1 MVNRQY
7 HSTQA
12 LSFSPKPLALAIQVL
27 LAGGFVDITGMGAAR
42 ADSPLPVPTN
52 IDALTTAGQA
62 TAAVNGTAMTINQ
75 ITNKA
80 TLDWQSFNIDKG
92 YSVEFKQPSTTA
104 VALNNIHQ
112 QDASKIFGSLTANG
126 QVYLINQNGFL
137 FGKDSQINVNALVA
151 STLNISQ
158 ADFDAGIT
166 KVFDLNKNNND
177 FATSAAALKG
187 NGEIYMKNNQGQF
200 VLDQQGN
207 KVKIQIFVEQGANIK
222 THGEGG
228 RVILAAPSVTNAGT
242 IETPDGQTILAA
254 ATDKVYLQEVSDDPD
269 VRGLLVEVGTG
280 GDVNNIGTIIT
291 ERGNASLIGFAVN
304 QKGIASA
311 TTSVQLNGSVRLL
324 AREGIQTPAAVSGN
338 LLGASTK
345 RNAELNDELGT
356 SAMVTLGDDSRT
368 SVDLDA
374 DKTLTAIDAQDQPDS
389 KIEISGHKVFLRN
402 GSLVEAKSGN
412 IDIQALD
419 NPATPSEKGTARIF
433 LEDGAKI
440 DVSGIKNVVQSAD
453 SNILEVELRKNELRD
468 APLQRDGVLFTEK
481 VKVDIRDA
489 SLVYDENGKL
499 VNASIPV
506 ADIKG
511 AVDRIARNIDAR
523 STGGGSINLQSSG
536 DVVTQ
541 SGSTLDFSG
550 GSVAYQ
556 AGFITTSKLVSG
568 TQMFDIADADPN
580 RQYDRLFDDKRFS
593 AAYVEGKAGGH
604 LQINA
609 YEAILEG
616 NLDGQTVNGQ
626 LQRLPSQWA
635 AGSSVLI
642 DLINGNNFGRQ
653 DVKFDVHAVMQALG
667 PFDPI
672 PNKNGG
678 IPEAIALNLNPGT
691 FRRSGVRNLTVRTNG
706 DLMLTNGT
714 RFDLPAGSLLDLTAR
729 NFNVQGSI
737 VTPSGRVD
745 LHPVVLDNI
754 ILPTTITLGSQALID
769 VSGLW
774 INDGLDIQQGR
785 ALSPVS
791 IHGGTVNLVSEQGYL
806 IQEAGSR
813 ILANGGAWRKAN
825 TRVEAGEG
833 GDISLRAQTHLA
845 GVQPASLILNGSVT
859 AWGLQQGGR
868 LSLESNEV
876 VIGSSVDL
884 PARSGAEKA
893 LLLAPAF
900 FQQGGF
906 ADYDLIANHYGL
918 KVANNVQLKLQQAN
932 RQLTAAASNAATGSN
947 LLNFSNGVKL
957 PAYLR
962 NPVNLS
968 LSYAEMNAHR
978 PDESLS
984 MGADALIQTDVG
996 GKVTMDSSTSI
1007 FIDGGII
1014 TPAGDIALNIT
1025 VPPVVVGF
1033 TDSQGIW
1040 LGANSRLLALGA
1052 FEQTPNNLGLVTGEV
1067 LDGGRVSLQANR
1079 GYIVSRAGG
1088 KIDASGTAANLNV
1101 PELRDGRR
1109 VQPLRQVASAGGN
1122 VYLTAGEGMLLDGTL
1137 KATSGGAGAAGG
1149 SLQVSLDRGLRAKP
1163 EIPISGSLFPDDP
1176 GRNPNLA
1183 YRIEVADGS
1192 AASIPADLATGGII
1206 DPAVFGGRAILNSA
1220 AINQAGFDSLSLKT
1234 DSARVG
1240 GQYNSGILFKG
1251 DVQLAAG
1258 RQIELDTP
1266 NLQSDGG
1273 KVRLDAAYV
1282 ALGSSQSRVGDQL
1295 APNASGGAGEF
1306 TANSQGLELVGG
1318 LAFNGFDTIALNS
1331 GGDVRLR
1338 GLLDVTQK
1346 DFRGRLKVAGDLTIK
1361 ANQLYPGTLTDYTI
1375 DAANH
1380 TVTFLNS
1387 PGTSAP
1393 VFSAGGK
1400 LTVNAADIYQ
1410 RGTLKVPFGS
1420 INLNADNTLQ
1430 LASGSLTSVSA
1441 NGLVV
1446 PFGRGSGGTDWLY
1459 PLDASQSNNIVVD
1472 TPPAKNL
1479 QLSGKDVDLQAGATV
1494 DLSGGGDLYAYE
1506 FIPGPGG
1513 SNDVLTAGS
1522 GSFAVIPDLNS
1533 VLTPFDPLES
1543 VGTGLQNGDRVY
1555 LNGGGGLAAG
1565 WYTLLPARYALL
1577 PGAFLLTP
1585 QSGTQDIIQNTRNFA
1600 DSAIVVGRFGVA
1612 GTAISDSRTQGFVV
1626 EPGAISR
1633 TRSEFI
1639 DYFANDFFA
1648 SKAAQAGEVAPQL
1661 PRDAGS
1667 LVLSAQTSL
1676 KLEAVLLAAPA
1687 ARGLGGQVD
1696 ITGNKLAVV
1705 ANSVDLA
1712 GLASGT
1718 VGLLADDL
1726 NNFDAPSLLLG
1737 GKRGKEAQGQR
1748 LTVSASDVSVAGN
1761 VRLSGEEIILAASEQ
1776 LRVKAGAVIE
1786 SSGKTAVAGGTLLVA
1801 NQAGGSDGA
1810 LLRVSSAGQAAVNR
1824 DQTITGTKG
1833 ELIVEAGATVKAEGS
1848 TLLDATKNTVF
1859 DGLIDMNGGSLALN
1873 SSRISIGAAPDNTPG
1888 LVLSNTN
1895 FTLDELQ
1902 LNSGSDFDIYGGVDF
1917 NAKQLLISA
1926 ANINGFANAGQ
1937 TATINADLITLTNT
1951 AANSNRNGS
1960 GSGTLNLQ
1968 AHEIRLGSGSYGIS
1982 GFETVNFNAA
1992 EGINGVGQSMDSASG
2007 NSSFAAPASLKVAGD
2022 LNLSAAY
2029 FSGGSGAT
2037 TAIDATGHQVSL
2049 TASNA
2054 VPDSAQV
2061 GLGVSWSLT
2070 GDAISGVG
2078 RFLLPSGILNLRAKQ
2093 GDIDLQTGSLID
2105 VSGRAVAFADAVK
2118 YSAGGT
2124 VNLTADNGDVGL
2136 ARDAEI
2142 LLGGAK
2148 SIFTDKQAS
2157 DAGQLTAEAA
2167 HGQFNWQG
2175 TIDGKGAAESD
2186 SGLRQ
2191 ASFTLD
2197 AETLGDVSALS
2208 RQLNQAGFHQ
2218 TLGLRQR
2225 QGDFTLAN
2233 GDSLN
2238 ARQISLEADQG
2249 QVLIDGSLNASGAQA
2264 GSIEV
2269 YGRNGITLG
2278 ASGKILAKGTA
2289 AGTDGGKVLLD
2300 TVHRDD
2306 GGSGLLDLSAAG
2318 GLIDVSGGPNGNG
2331 GALHLRSGRDGNSVN
2346 VSAINST
2353 INGADPLRSA
2363 LEATRVYDNV
2373 STITNGLI
2381 DTWNNDTANFMANR
2395 PALTGGSAGLFE
2407 ILPGIEVRSGGN
2419 LTLAADWDFMNGVW
2433 SEADAAWDSEWR
2445 YLDSQGNKTLP
2456 GFLTLRAAGDLNI
2469 NASLSDVFA
2478 DTPLPGQALIDPSFA
2493 SDFLSQDLLQ
2503 PGQSWSYRLVAGN
2516 NVNLAHSH
2524 NQEQVKV
2531 RTGTG
2536 SIDIEAGGDITFVA
2550 KPGDATA
2557 AAAVY
2562 TMGTTAQYT
2571 RSQLLNGEIPG
2582 IPAQNNGE
2590 TVAAYLARLGAEQL
2604 DSLLRYGLLDELE
2617 IAIGANLLAEYPT
2630 RGGDVNLSAGGNIAG
2645 IQTGQQIS
2653 DWLVRAGQWQA
2664 GSNNNKATAW
2674 GINVSGDRNIG
2685 KIYVNDNGNLV
2696 FPGGNRF
2703 FNQNVGALGGG
2714 NVTVQAGGN
2723 VTHLSVM
2730 IPTTGKPLGIID
2742 DAGQWLQNGTLI
2754 NGGGDLRVVA
2764 GNDIVGGEFYTGQG
2778 SAALIAGGNI
2788 AQGTIPGSTQKIGV
2802 LLDVG
2807 DSEFDVQ
2814 ARQDIHL
2821 ATALSPTILKQ
2832 KVLGDLGS
2840 NVDSRFFGFT
2850 GDSAVNL
2857 LSTAG
2862 NVLFDNDLEAVKL
2875 LKGVANNDGS
2885 GFEYLVYPAT
2895 LRAAALTGDL
2905 RINGAMTLFPDANG
2919 ELQLLAN
2926 GNIGSD
2932 LNSGLIK
2939 KISVNMSDTD
2949 PALLPGLANPARSVD
2964 GSFTS
2969 GILLAKELLDAESP
2983 FPQTIHA
2990 FNPVHQGDS
2999 SGPLIMA
3006 KNGSINFA
3014 GSLETTFHL
3023 PQASSFIAGK
3033 DINNLS
3039 INGQNLSPSDATL
3052 IMAGGNINFDTNV
3065 DDNGNVVF
3073 TKNNP
3078 QFFRI
3083 AGPGQLQLIAGKDVV
3098 LGSSG
3103 GIQSVGNLLNPVL
3116 PVAGAQVS
3124 VLAGTG
3130 AGIDIA
3136 GFVQQYQGKY
3146 PVVLQGLSGSSE
3158 IEQRSRLGLVLHVFF
3173 AELEASA
3180 KSAAALPENQRSAA
3194 YERGKDAIEALFP
3207 EKDEQGKIINYQG
3220 DISLVFSAI
3229 KTLAGGDINLLIP
3242 GGKLDVG
3249 LAGKKGAEDL
3259 GIVVQQEG
3267 DLNVFALGNVN
3278 VNQSRIFT
3286 LGGGNILAWSSKGDI
3301 DAGKGAK
3308 SALSAPRPITFIDEQ
3323 GNIETIFPPI
3333 ISGSGIQA
3341 IGGGDVT
3348 LAALEG
3354 VVDAGEAGISGG
3366 NITIAATA
3374 VIGASNI
3381 QASGISTGVPTAVV
3395 APVVPGGADG
3405 AATSASRAAG
3415 LNDQVGNSGQPQ
3427 NQDGQQKSSFTLLT
3441 ADVVGFGNCSVSDV
3455 KEGKEDCG

>member
-7 HSTQA
+7 PSTQA
-12 LSFSPKPLALAIQVL
+12 LAVNPRPLALAIRLL
-27 LAGGFVDITGMGAAR
+27 LAGGFVGVTGIGPAR

-62 TAAVNGTAMTINQ
+62 SAAINGNAMTINQ

-92 YSVEFKQPSTTA
+92 YRVEFVQPSTTA

-126 QVYLINQNGFL
+126 QVYLINQNGFV
-137 FGKDSQINVNALVA
+137 FGKDSQVNVNALVA

-177 FATSAAALKG
+177 FASSAAALKG
-187 NGEIYMKNNQGQF
+187 NGEIFMKNNQGQF

-207 KVKIQIFVEQGANIK
+207 KVKIQIFVEQGASIK

-228 RVILAAPSVTNAGT
+228 RVILAAPSITNAGS

-254 ATDKVYLQEVSDDPD
+254 ATDKVYLQEASDDPD

-280 GDVNNIGTIIT
+280 GDVNNVGKIIA

-324 AREGIQTPAAVSGN
+324 AREGIQTPSSVSGK
-338 LLGASTK
+338 LLGKSTK
-345 RNAELNDELGT
+345 RAQALNDDLGT
-356 SAMVTLGDDSRT
+356 SATVTLADGSRT

-374 DKTLTAIDAQDQPDS
+374 NKTQTAIDAQAQPDS
-389 KIEISGHKVFLRN
+389 KIEISGHKVFLKK
-402 GSLVEAKSGN
+402 GSLVQAKSGDV
-412 IDIQALD
+412 DIQALD
-419 NPATPSEKGTARIF
+419 NPAAPNEKGTARIF

-440 DVSGIKNVVQSAD
+440 DVSGVKNVVQSAD

-489 SLVYDENGKL
+489 NLVYDENGKL
-499 VNASIPV
+499 VSASIPV

-523 STGGGSINLQSSG
+523 STDGGSIKLKSSG

-541 SGSTLDFSG
+541 AGSTLDFSG
-550 GSVAYQ
+550 GSLAYQ
-556 AGFITTSKLVSG
+556 AGYITTSKVSSNG
-568 TQMFDIADADPN
+568 QIFGIEEADPN
-580 RQYDRLFDDKRFS
+580 RSYDKLFKQQSYS

-616 NLDGQTVNGQ
+616 NLNGQTVNGQ

-653 DVKFDVHAVMQALG
+653 DVKFDTQAVMQALG
-667 PFDPI
+667 PLDPI
-672 PNKNGG
+672 PRKTSGN
-678 IPEAIALNLNPGT
+678 PEAIALNLNPGT
-691 FRRSGVRNLTVRTNG
+691 LRSSGVRNLSVRTNG
-706 DLMLTNGT
+706 ELMLSGGS
-714 RFDLPAGSLLDLTAR
+714 RVDLPAGATLDLTAR
-729 NFNVQGSI
+729 NFNLQGSI
-737 VTPSGRVD
+737 VTPSGSVN

-754 ILPTTITLGSQALID
+754 TLPSAITLGSNALID

-774 INDGLDIQQGR
+774 INDALDIQQGR
-785 ALSPVS
+785 GLSQ
-791 IHGGTVNLVSEQGYL
+791 IAINGGQVNLVSEQRDL
-806 IQEAGSR
+806 TLAAGSR

-825 TRVEAGEG
+825 THVEAGDG
-833 GDISLRAQTHLA
+833 GDIRLRAQTHLA
-845 GVQPASLILNGSVT
+845 GVQPASLILSGSVS
-859 AWGLQQGGR
+859 AWGLQQGGS
-868 LSLESNEV
+868 LTLESNEI
-876 VIGSSVDL
+876 VIGSAADL
-884 PARSGAEKA
+884 PARSGNAKP
-893 LLLAPAF
+893 LLLGPDF
-900 FQQGGF
+900 FAQGGF
-906 ADYDLIANHYGL
+906 AGYDLIANHYGL
-918 KVANNVQLKLQQAN
+918 KVANNVQLNLRQTN
-932 RQLTAAASNAATGSN
+932 RQLSSAAATAATGSN
-947 LLNFSNGVKL
+947 LLNFSNTAAL

-978 PDESLS
+978 PQEHLS
-984 MGADALIQTDVG
+984 VGHGALIQTDVG
-996 GKVTMDSSTSI
+996 GSVTLNSSTSI
-1007 FIDGGII
+1007 FVDGTIN
-1014 TPAGDIALNIT
+1014 TPAGHIAMNIT
-1025 VPPVVVGF
+1025 IPPLVSGF
-1033 TDSQGIW
+1033 FDAQGIW
-1040 LGANSRLLALGA
+1040 LGATSRLLAQGA
-1052 FEQTPNNLGLVTGEV
+1052 FVKQPNNLGLVSGEV
-1067 LDGGRVSLQANR
+1067 LDGGTVSLTASR

-1088 KIDASGTAANLNV
+1088 KIDVSGSAAKLNV
-1101 PELRDGRR
+1101 PELRNGRLL
-1109 VQPLRQVASAGGN
+1109 QPLRQVASNGGN
-1122 VYLTAGEGMLLDGTL
+1122 IHLTSSEGMLLDAGL
-1137 KATSGGAGAAGG
+1137 KATAGGADAAGG

-1163 EIPISGSLFPDDP
+1163 EIPISGSLFPDDS

-1183 YRIEVADGS
+1183 YRIEVEAGN
-1192 AASIPADLATGGII
+1192 AVSIPVNLVTGGAI
-1206 DPAVFGGRAILNSA
+1206 DPTLFGGRAILKSDA
-1220 AINQAGFDSLSLKT
+1220 LNQAGFDSLLLKT

-1251 DVQLAAG
+1251 DVQLASG
-1258 RQIELDTP
+1258 RQIVLDTP
-1266 NLQSDGG
+1266 SLQSDGG
-1273 KVRLDAAYV
+1273 KVQLDAAYV
-1282 ALGSSQSRVGDQL
+1282 ALGSSQSRVGNQL
-1295 APNASGGAGEF
+1295 APNANAGAGQF
-1306 TANSQGLELVGG
+1306 VANAQGLELVGG
-1318 LAFNGFDTIALNS
+1318 LAFNGFNDIQLLGS
-1331 GGDVRLR
+1331 GDVRLR

-1346 DFRGRLKVAGDLTIK
+1346 DFRGQLKVAGDLTIK

-1375 DAANH
+1375 DAGTHA
-1380 TVTFLNS
+1380 VTFLNS
-1387 PGTSAP
+1387 VGTSAP

-1400 LTVNAADIYQ
+1400 LTVNAANIYQ
-1410 RGTLKVPFGS
+1410 RGALKAPFGS
-1420 INLNADNTLQ
+1420 INLNASNTLQ

-1441 NGLVV
+1441 NGAVV

-1459 PLDASQSNNIVVD
+1459 PLDASQANNIVID

-1479 QLSGKDVDLQAGATV
+1479 QLSGKDVDLQAGANI

-1513 SNDVLTAGS
+1513 SNDVLAAGN
-1522 GSFAVIPDLNS
+1522 GSFAVIPGLNS
-1533 VLTPFDPLES
+1533 ILTPFDPLEAAGS
-1543 VGTGLQNGDRVY
+1543 GLQNGDRVY

-1565 WYTLLPARYALL
+1565 WYTLLPAHYALL
-1577 PGAFLLTP
+1577 PDAYLIT
-1585 QSGTQDIIQNTRNFA
+1585 QQAGTQDIVQNTTNLA
-1600 DSAIVVGRFGVA
+1600 GSAVVVGRFGAA
-1612 GTAISDSRTQGFVV
+1612 GTSISDSRTQGFVV
-1626 EPGAISR
+1626 EPGAIAR
-1633 TRSEFI
+1633 TRSQFI

-1648 SKAAQAGEVAPQL
+1648 DKAAKAGESAPQL

-1676 KLEAVLLAAPA
+1676 KLAADLLAAPA

-1696 ITGNKLAVV
+1696 ISGNKLAVV
-1705 ANSVDLA
+1705 ANSADLA

-1718 VGLLADDL
+1718 VGLLAEDL

-1737 GKRGKEAQGQR
+1737 GKRSKDAQGQR
-1748 LTVSASDVSVAGN
+1748 LTVSASDVSVAEN
-1761 VRLSGEEIILAASEQ
+1761 VQLRGEEIILAANNQ
-1776 LRVKAGAVIE
+1776 LRVKTGALIE
-1786 SSGKTAVAGGTLLVA
+1786 SVGKTVVAGGTLLVA
-1801 NQAGGSDGA
+1801 NQTGGSDGA
-1810 LLRVSSAGQAAVNR
+1810 LLRVSSAGQVTVNR
-1824 DQTITGTKG
+1824 GQTVTGSKG
-1833 ELIVEAGATVKAEGS
+1833 ELFVEAGARVKAEGS
-1848 TLLDATKNTVF
+1848 ALLDATKNTVF
-1859 DGLIDMNGGSLALN
+1859 DGVIDMNGGSLALN
-1873 SSRISIGAAPDNTPG
+1873 SSRISVGAAPANTPG
-1888 LVLSNTN
+1888 LVLNNTN

-1926 ANINGFANAGQ
+1926 ANINGFANTGQ
-1937 TATINADLITLTNT
+1937 TASIHADLLTLTNL
-1951 AANSNRNGS
+1951 ASNSHRSGS
-1960 GSGTLNLQ
+1960 GSGSLNLD
-1968 AHEIRLGSGSYGIS
+1968 AREIRLGSGSYGIS
-1982 GFETVNFNAA
+1982 GFETVDFNAA
-1992 EGINGVGQSMDSASG
+1992 EGINGIGQVIDPATG
-2007 NSSFAAPASLKVAGD
+2007 SSRFAAPANLKVVGD
-2022 LNLSAAY
+2022 LNLNAAY
-2029 FSGGSGAT
+2029 ISGGNGAT
-2037 TAIDATGHQVSL
+2037 TTIDVGGHQVKL
-2049 TASNA
+2049 AA
-2054 VPDSAQV
+2054 FGDVPDNTAV
-2061 GLGVSWSLT
+2061 GLGVSWAIT
-2070 GDAISGVG
+2070 GDAISGAG
-2078 RFLLPSGILNLRAKQ
+2078 RFLLSTGILNLQANN
-2093 GDIDLQTGSLID
+2093 GDIDLQAGSIVD

-2124 VNLTADNGDVGL
+2124 VALKAGNGDVNL
-2136 ARDAEI
+2136 ADGAEI

-2148 SIFTDKQAS
+2148 LLAADKQAS
-2157 DAGQLTAEAA
+2157 DAGQLTVEAA
-2167 HGQFNWQG
+2167 QGQFNWQG
-2175 TIDGKGAAESD
+2175 VIDGKGSAETD

-2191 ASFTLD
+2191 ASLKLD
-2197 AETLGDVSALS
+2197 VDTLGDISGLS
-2208 RQLNQAGFHQ
+2208 QQLKQAGFNQ
-2218 TLGLRQR
+2218 DLSLRQR

-2238 ARQISLEADQG
+2238 ARQISIEADQG
-2249 QVLIDGSLNASGAQA
+2249 KVIVDGVLNASAAKA
-2264 GSIEV
+2264 GEIQV

-2278 ASGKILAKGTA
+2278 ASGQVLARSTS
-2289 AGTDGGKVLLD
+2289 AGADGGKVTLD
-2300 TVHRDD
+2300 SVHRDD
-2306 GGSGLLDLSAAG
+2306 SGSGVLDLSAAG
-2318 GLIDVSGGPNGNG
+2318 GLIDVSGGQNGNG
-2331 GALHLRSGRDGNSVN
+2331 GGVHLRTGRDGNSVN
-2346 VSAINST
+2346 ISAINST
-2353 INGADPLRSA
+2353 VQGADPLRSA
-2363 LEATRVYDNV
+2363 LEATRVYANV
-2373 STITNGLI
+2373 STITSGLI
-2381 DTWNNDTANFMANR
+2381 DTWNSDTASFMANR
-2395 PALTGGSAGLFE
+2395 PALAGGSASLFE
-2407 ILPGIEVRSGGN
+2407 MLPGLEVRSSGN
-2419 LTLAADWDFMNGVW
+2419 LTLTDDWDFMRGVW

-2469 NASLSDVFA
+2469 NASLSDAFA

-2536 SIDIEAGGDITFVA
+2536 SIDIDAGGNITFVA
-2550 KPGDATA
+2550 KAGDATA

-2571 RSQLLNGEIPG
+2571 RGQLLNGEIPG

-2604 DSLLRYGLLDELE
+2604 DQLLRYGLLDELE
-2617 IAIGANLLAEYPT
+2617 IALGANLLAEYPSK
-2630 RGGDVNLSAGGNIAG
+2630 GGDVNLSAGGNVAG

-2664 GSNNNKATAW
+2664 DSNSNKATAW
-2674 GINVSGDRNIG
+2674 GINVSGDRNFDNID
-2685 KIYVNDNGNLV
+2685 VNENGNLV
-2696 FPGGNRF
+2696 FPGAHRF

-2723 VTHLSVM
+2723 VSNLSVM

-2764 GNDIVGGEFYTGQG
+2764 GNNIVGGEFYTGQG
-2778 SAALIAGGNI
+2778 SAALIAGGSI
-2788 AQGTIPGSTQKIGV
+2788 AQGNIHGSTQKIGV

-2807 DSEFDVQ
+2807 DAVFDVR

-2840 NVDSRFFGFT
+2840 NVDSRFFSFAS
-2850 GDSAVNL
+2850 DSAVNL
-2857 LSTAG
+2857 LATAG
-2862 NVLFDNDLEAVKL
+2862 NLMFDNDLGAVKL
-2875 LKGVANNDGS
+2875 LKGVAGNDGS

-2895 LRAAALTGDL
+2895 VRVAALSGDV
-2905 RINGAMTLFPDANG
+2905 RINGPMTLFPHANG

-2932 LNSGLIK
+2932 LTSGLVR
-2939 KISVNMSDTD
+2939 KISVNMSDAD
-2949 PALLPGLANPARSVD
+2949 PALLPGLANPARAVD
-2964 GSFTS
+2964 GSFIS
-2969 GILLAKELLDAESP
+2969 GILLAHELLDANSP
-2983 FPQTIHA
+2983 LPLSIHA
-2990 FNPVHQGDS
+2990 ATPVHRGDNT
-2999 SGPLIMA
+2999 GPLIVA
-3006 KNGSINFA
+3006 KNGSIDFA
-3014 GSLETTFHL
+3014 ASLEATFHL

-3039 INGQNLSPSDATL
+3039 INGQNLSPTDATL

-3065 DDNGNVVF
+3065 DANGNVVF

-3078 QFFRI
+3078 QFFRVS
-3083 AGPGQLQLIAGKDVV
+3083 GPGHLQLIAGKDVV

-3103 GIQSVGNLLNPVL
+3103 GIQSVGNILNPAL
-3116 PVAGAQVS
+3116 PADGANVS

-3136 GFVQQYQGKY
+3136 GFIQKYQDKY
-3146 PVVLQGLSGSSE
+3146 PALLQGLSGLSE
-3158 IEQRSRLGLVLHVFF
+3158 TEQRQRLGLVLQVFF

-3180 KSAAALPENQRSAA
+3180 KAAAATAEGQRGAA
-3194 YERGKDAIEALFP
+3194 YQRGKDAITALFP
-3207 EKDEQGKIINYQG
+3207 GEDYQG
-3220 DISLVFSAI
+3220 DISLVFSAV
-3229 KTLAGGDINLLIP
+3229 KTLAGGDINLLTP

-3249 LAGKKGAEDL
+3249 LTGKKAADEL
-3259 GIVVQQEG
+3259 GIVVQQTG
-3267 DLNVFALGNVN
+3267 DLNIFALDNVN
-3278 VNQSRIFT
+3278 VNQSRVFT

-3308 SALSAPRPITFIDEQ
+3308 SALSAPKPITTVDAN
-3323 GNIETIFPPI
+3323 GNIVTVFPPI

-3381 QASGISTGVPTAVV
+3381 QASGVSAGVPTAVA
-3395 APVVPGGADG
+3395 APVVPSGADG

-3415 LNDQVGNSGQPQ
+3415 LTDQAGSSTQAQ
-3427 NQDGQQKSSFTLLT
+3427 NQDGQQKSSVTMLT
-3441 ADVVGFGNCSVSDV
+3441 ADVVGFGDCSVSDV
-3455 KEGKEDCG
+3455 KGGKAGCG

>member
-7 HSTQA
+7 PSTQA
-12 LSFSPKPLALAIQVL
+12 LSVNPRPLALAIRIL
-27 LAGGFVDITGMGAAR
+27 LAGGFAGVAGLGSAR

-62 TAAVNGTAMTINQ
+62 TAAINGKSMTINQ

-92 YSVEFKQPSTTA
+92 YRVEFVQPSATS

-112 QDASKIFGSLTANG
+112 QDASKIFGALTANG
-126 QVYLINQNGFL
+126 QVYLINQNGFV
-137 FGKDSQINVNALVA
+137 FGKDSQVNVNALVA

-187 NGEIYMKNNQGQF
+187 NGEIFMKNSQGQF

-207 KVKIQIFVEQGANIK
+207 KVKIQIFVEQGASIK

-228 RVILAAPSVTNAGT
+228 RVILAAPSITNAGS

-254 ATDKVYLQEVSDDPD
+254 ATDKVYLQEASDDPD

-280 GDVNNIGTIIT
+280 GDVNNVGKIIA

-324 AREGIQTPAAVSGN
+324 AREGIQTPSSVSGK
-338 LLGASTK
+338 LLGKSTK
-345 RNAELNDELGT
+345 RSQALGDDLGT
-356 SAMVTLGDDSRT
+356 SATVNLTAGSRT

-374 DKTLTAIDAQDQPDS
+374 DKTLTAIDAQEQPDS
-389 KIEISGHKVFLRN
+389 KIEISGHKVFLRK
-402 GSLVEAKSGN
+402 GSLVEAKSGDV
-412 IDIQALD
+412 DIQALD
-419 NPATPSEKGTARIF
+419 NPAAPDLKGSARIF
-433 LEDGAKI
+433 IEDGAKI
-440 DVSGIKNVVQSAD
+440 DVSGVKNVVQAAD
-453 SNILEVELRKNELRD
+453 SNVLEVELRKNELRD

-489 SLVYDENGKL
+489 NLVYDENGKL
-499 VNASIPV
+499 VSASIPV

-523 STGGGSINLQSSG
+523 STDGGSIKLKSSG
-536 DVVTQ
+536 DVITQ
-541 SGSTLDFSG
+541 AGSTLDFSG
-550 GSVAYQ
+550 GSVAYR
-556 AGFITTSKLVSG
+556 AGYITTSKVVSNG
-568 TQMFDIADADPN
+568 QIFGIEAADPD
-580 RQYDRLFDDKRFS
+580 RTYDKLFEQRS
-593 AAYVEGKAGGH
+593 YSEAYVEGKAGGS

-616 NLDGQTVNGQ
+616 NLNGKTVNGQ

-635 AGSSVLI
+635 AASSVLI

-653 DVKFDVHAVMQALG
+653 DVTFDARAVMLALG
-667 PFDPI
+667 PLDPI
-672 PNKNGG
+672 PRKNSGN
-678 IPEAIALNLNPGT
+678 PEALALNLNPGML
-691 FRRSGVRNLTVRTNG
+691 RNSGVRNLSVRTNG
-706 DLMLTNGT
+706 DLMLTEGT
-714 RFDLPAGSLLDLTAR
+714 RVDLPAGGKLDLTAR

-737 VTPSGRVD
+737 VTPSGTVN

-754 ILPTTITLGSQALID
+754 RLPTAITLGSKALID

-774 INDGLDIQQGR
+774 VNDALDLLQGR
-785 ALSPVS
+785 SLSP
-791 IHGGTVNLVSEQGYL
+791 IAFAGGQVNLVSEQRDL
-806 IQEAGSR
+806 TLEAGSR

-845 GVQPASLILNGSVT
+845 GVQPASLILKGSVT
-859 AWGLQQGGR
+859 AWGLQQGGK
-868 LSLESNEV
+868 LTLESNEI
-876 VIGSSVDL
+876 VIGSAADL
-884 PARSGAEKA
+884 PARVGNAQP
-893 LLLAPAF
+893 LLLNPGF
-900 FQQGGF
+900 FSQGGF

-918 KVANNVQLKLQQAN
+918 KVADNVQLNLRQSN
-932 RQLTAAASNAATGSN
+932 RQLTSAAANAATGGN
-947 LLNFSNGVKL
+947 LRNFSSVVSL

-962 NPVNLS
+962 KPVNLS

-978 PDESLS
+978 PEESLS
-984 MGADALIQTDVG
+984 IGRGALIQTDVG
-996 GKVTMDSSTSI
+996 GSVTLNSSTSI
-1007 FIDGGII
+1007 FVDGTIN
-1014 TPAGDIALNIT
+1014 TPAGHIALNVTI
-1025 VPPVVVGF
+1025 PPVVSGF
-1033 TDSQGIW
+1033 FDGQGIW
-1040 LGANSRLLALGA
+1040 LGSGSRLLARGA
-1052 FEQTPNNLGLVTGEV
+1052 FVQAPDSLGLVSGEV
-1067 LDGGRVSLQANR
+1067 WDGGTVELNANR

-1088 KIDASGTAANLNV
+1088 KIDVSGTSAALNIPALLNGKLV
-1101 PELRDGRR
+1101 R
-1109 VQPLRQVASAGGN
+1109 PLRQVASDGGSIH
-1122 VYLTAGEGMLLDGTL
+1122 LSAGEGMLLDGGL
-1137 KATSGGAGAAGG
+1137 KASAGGAGAAGG
-1149 SLQVSLDRGLRAKP
+1149 TLAVTLDRGLRAKP
-1163 EIPISGSLFPDDP
+1163 ELPISGSLFPDDP

-1183 YRIEVADGS
+1183 YRIEIS
-1192 AASIPADLATGGII
+1192 AGNTDSIPAGLADGGII
-1206 DPAVFGGRAILNSA
+1206 DPAVFGGRAILNSNR
-1220 AINQAGFDSLSLKT
+1220 IGQAGFDSLVLTT
-1234 DSARVG
+1234 DSVRVG
-1240 GQYNSGILFKG
+1240 GLYNSGILFKG
-1251 DVQLAAG
+1251 DVSLKAG
-1258 RQIELDTP
+1258 RQIILDTP
-1266 NLQSDGG
+1266 SLQSDGG

-1282 ALGSSQSRVGDQL
+1282 ALGSSQSRVGNQL
-1295 APNASGGAGEF
+1295 APNASGGGQF
-1306 TANSQGLELVGG
+1306 SANAQGLELVGG
-1318 LAFNGFDTIALNS
+1318 LAFNGFGSVALNS
-1331 GGDVRLR
+1331 SGDLRLR
-1338 GLLDVTQK
+1338 GLLDAAQK
-1346 DFRGRLKVAGDLTIK
+1346 DFRGQLKVAGDLTLK

-1375 DAANH
+1375 DAGNH
-1380 TVTFLNS
+1380 AVTFLNS
-1387 PGTSAP
+1387 PGAAAP

-1400 LTVNAADIYQ
+1400 LTVNAANIYQ
-1410 RGTLKVPFGS
+1410 RGTLKAPFGS
-1420 INLNADNTLQ
+1420 ITLNASDALQ
-1430 LASGSLTSVSA
+1430 LAAGSLTSVSA
-1441 NGLVV
+1441 NGSVV

-1459 PLDASQSNNIVVD
+1459 PLDASQNNNIVID

-1479 QLSGKDVDLQAGATV
+1479 QLSGKDVDLQTGAKI

-1513 SNDVLTAGS
+1513 SNDVLAAGN
-1522 GSFAVIPDLNS
+1522 GSFALIPGLNS

-1543 VGTGLQNGDRVY
+1543 AGTGLQNGDRVY

-1565 WYTLLPARYALL
+1565 WYTLLPAHYALL
-1577 PGAFLLTP
+1577 PGAYLVTP
-1585 QSGTQDIIQNTRNFA
+1585 QVGTQDIVQN
-1600 DSAIVVGRFGVA
+1600 SANTAGAAVVVGRYGVA
-1612 GTAISDSRTQGFVV
+1612 GTSISDSRTQAFVV
-1626 EPGAISR
+1626 EPGRIAR
-1633 TRSEFI
+1633 TRSQFI
-1639 DYFANDFFA
+1639 DYFANAFFA
-1648 SKAAQAGEVAPQL
+1648 DKAEKAGQAAPQL

-1667 LVLSAQTSL
+1667 LVLSAQNTL
-1676 KLEAVLLAAPA
+1676 KLSADLLATPA
-1687 ARGLGGQVD
+1687 TRGLGGQVD
-1696 ITGNKLAVV
+1696 ITGSKLAVV
-1705 ANSVDLA
+1705 ASSADLA
-1712 GLASGT
+1712 GLAAGT
-1718 VGLLADDL
+1718 VGLLAGDL

-1737 GKRGKEAQGQR
+1737 GKRSKEAQGQR
-1748 LTVSASDVSVAGN
+1748 ITVSASDVSVAEN
-1761 VRLSGEEIILAASEQ
+1761 VSLIGDEILLAASNQ
-1776 LRVKAGAVIE
+1776 LRLHAGASIE
-1786 SSGKTAVAGGTLLVA
+1786 SNGKTGVAGGTLLVK

-1810 LLRVSSAGQAAVNR
+1810 LLRVSSAGQVTVSR
-1824 DQTITGTKG
+1824 DQTVTGSKG
-1833 ELIVEAGATVKAEGS
+1833 ELVVEAGASIKAAGS
-1848 TLLDATKNTVF
+1848 TLLDASKNTVF
-1859 DGLIDMNGGSLALN
+1859 DGNIDMNGGSLALN
-1873 SSRISIGAAPDNTPG
+1873 SSRISIGAAPANTPG

-1926 ANINGFANAGQ
+1926 ANINGFDNAGQ
-1937 TATINADLITLTNT
+1937 AAGIRADSITLTNRSASST
-1951 AANSNRNGS
+1951 RSGTGS
-1960 GSGTLNLQ
+1960 GILNLL
-1968 AHEIRLGSGSYGIS
+1968 ADEIHLGSGSYGIT
-1982 GFETVNFNAA
+1982 GFQTVNVTAA
-1992 EGINGVGQSMDSASG
+1992 QGINGIGQIIDAASG
-2007 NSSFAAPASLKVAGD
+2007 NSSFAAPASLKVAAD
-2022 LNLSAAY
+2022 LNLNAAY

-2037 TAIDATGHQVSL
+2037 TAIDATGHQVNL
-2049 TASNA
+2049 TALNA
-2054 VPDSAQV
+2054 VPDSARV

-2070 GDAISGVG
+2070 GDAIGGVG

-2105 VSGRAVAFADAVK
+2105 VSGRALAFADAVK

-2124 VNLTADNGDVGL
+2124 VNLKADNGDVGL
-2136 ARDAEI
+2136 AEQAEI
-2142 LLGGAK
+2142 RLGGAK
-2148 SIFTDKQAS
+2148 SIAAEQQAS
-2157 DAGQLTAEAA
+2157 DAGQLTVAA
-2167 HGQFNWQG
+2167 AQGQFDWRG
-2175 TIDGKGAAESD
+2175 SIDGKGAAQTD

-2197 AETLGDVSALS
+2197 ADTLGDVSALS
-2208 RQLNQAGFHQ
+2208 GQLNQAGFNQ
-2218 TLGLRQR
+2218 DISLRQR
-2225 QGDFTLAN
+2225 QGDFTLAA

-2238 ARQISLEADQG
+2238 ARQISIEAEQG
-2249 QVLIDGSLNASGAQA
+2249 KVLVDGILNASAAKAGAVQ
-2264 GSIEV
+2264 V
-2269 YGRNGITLG
+2269 YGHDGITLG
-2278 ASGKILAKGTA
+2278 ASGQILAKSTA
-2289 AGTDGGKVLLD
+2289 IGADGGKVLLD

-2306 GGSGLLDLSAAG
+2306 SASGLLDLSAAG
-2318 GLIDVSGGPNGNG
+2318 GLIDVSGGQNGNG

-2353 INGADPLRSA
+2353 LQGADPLRSA
-2363 LEATRVYDNV
+2363 LEATRVYAGV
-2373 STITNGLI
+2373 SNITSGLI
-2381 DTWNNDTANFMANR
+2381 NTWNSDTAAFMNNR
-2395 PALTGGSAGLFE
+2395 PTLAGSSASLFE
-2407 ILPGIEVRSGGN
+2407 ILPGIEVRGSGN
-2419 LTLAADWDFMNGVW
+2419 LTLADDWNFMRGVW

-2445 YLDSQGNKTLP
+2445 YLDSQGNKSLP
-2456 GFLTLRAAGDLNI
+2456 GFLTLRAGGDLNI
-2469 NASLSDVFA
+2469 NASINDAFA
-2478 DTPLPGQALIDPSFA
+2478 DTPLPGQGLIDESFA

-2503 PGQSWSYRLVAGN
+2503 PGLSWSYRLVAGN
-2516 NVNLAHSH
+2516 NVNLAHSRAG
-2524 NQEQVKV
+2524 EQVKV

-2536 SIDIEAGGDITFVA
+2536 TIDIAASGNITFVA
-2550 KPGDATA
+2550 KAGDAKA

-2582 IPAQNNGE
+2582 IPAQNSGE
-2590 TVAAYLARLGAEQL
+2590 TVAAYLARLGAAQL

-2617 IAIGANLLAEYPT
+2617 IALGANLLAEFPSL
-2630 RGGDVNLSAGGNIAG
+2630 GGDVTLNAGGNISG

-2664 GSNNNKATAW
+2664 GSGSNKATAW
-2674 GINVSGDRNIG
+2674 GINVSGDRNFDAID
-2685 KIYVNDNGNLV
+2685 VNENGNVV
-2696 FPGGNRF
+2696 FSGANRF

-2723 VTHLSVM
+2723 VTNLSVM

-2742 DAGQWLQNGTLI
+2742 DAGQWLQNGTFI

-2778 SAALIAGGNI
+2778 SAALIAGGGI
-2788 AQGTIPGSTQKIGV
+2788 VQGTIPASGQKIGV

-2807 DSEFDVQ
+2807 DSVFDLQ
-2814 ARQDIHL
+2814 ARRDIHL
-2821 ATALSPTILKQ
+2821 ATALNPTILKQ

-2862 NVLFDNDLEAVKL
+2862 NLLFENDLQAIKL

-2885 GFEYLVYPAT
+2885 AFEYLVYPAT
-2895 LRAAALTGDL
+2895 VRAAALSGDL
-2905 RINGAMTLFPDANG
+2905 RINGAMTLFPHADG

-2932 LNSGLIK
+2932 LTSGLVR
-2939 KISVNMSDTD
+2939 KISVNMSDAD
-2949 PALLPGLANPARSVD
+2949 PALLPGMANPARAVD
-2964 GSFTS
+2964 GSFIS
-2969 GILLAKELLDAESP
+2969 GILLARELLDANSP
-2983 FPQTIHA
+2983 LPLTIHA
-2990 FNPVHQGDS
+2990 ATPVHRDDNT
-2999 SGPLIMA
+2999 GPLIVA
-3006 KNGSINFA
+3006 KNGSIDFA
-3014 GSLETTFHL
+3014 ASLEATFHL

-3033 DINNLS
+3033 HINNLS
-3039 INGQNLSPSDATL
+3039 INGQNLSPTDATL
-3052 IMAGGNINFDTNV
+3052 IMAGGNINFDTNI
-3065 DDNGNVVF
+3065 DANGNVVF

-3083 AGPGQLQLIAGKDVV
+3083 SGPGQLQVIAGGDVV

-3103 GIQSVGNLLNPVL
+3103 GIQSVGNILNPAL
-3116 PVAGAQVS
+3116 PSEGASVS

-3136 GFVQQYQGKY
+3136 GFVQRYRAKY
-3146 PVVLQGLSGSSE
+3146 PALLQDMGDLDE
-3158 IEQRSRLGLVLHVFF
+3158 IELKRRLGLVLQVFF

-3180 KSAAALPENQRSAA
+3180 KAAAVTPEGQRGAA
-3194 YERGKDAIEALFP
+3194 YQRGKDAIAALFP
-3207 EKDEQGKIINYQG
+3207 GETYRG

-3229 KTLAGGDINLLIP
+3229 KTLAGGDINLLAP

-3249 LAGKKGAEDL
+3249 LTGKKAADEL
-3259 GIVVQQEG
+3259 GIVVQQGG
-3267 DLNVFALGNVN
+3267 DLNIFTRHNVN
-3278 VNQSRIFT
+3278 VNQSRVFT
-3286 LGGGNILAWSSKGDI
+3286 LGGGNIMAWSSKGDI

-3308 SALSAPRPITFIDEQ
+3308 SALSAPKPITSVDAN
-3323 GNIETIFPPI
+3323 GNIVTVFPPI

-3381 QASGISTGVPTAVV
+3381 QASGVATGVPTAVA
-3395 APVVPGGADG
+3395 APVVPSGADG

-3415 LNDQVGNSGQPQ
+3415 MTDQAGNSAQPP
-3427 NQDGQQKSSFTLLT
+3427 NQEGQQKSAVTVLT
-3441 ADVVGFGNCSVSDV
+3441 ADVVGFGDCSVSDI
-3455 KEGKEDCG
+3455 KEGKAGCG